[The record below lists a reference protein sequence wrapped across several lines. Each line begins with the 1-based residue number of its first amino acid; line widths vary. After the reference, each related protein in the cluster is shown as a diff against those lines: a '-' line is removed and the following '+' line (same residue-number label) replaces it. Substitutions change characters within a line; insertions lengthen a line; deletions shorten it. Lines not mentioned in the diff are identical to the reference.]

1 MRQKSEV
8 RRKKSCQQW
17 QDFCFLFLLL
27 QLIWI
32 NRVIKK
38 QKDTIMKNKITSVLL
53 VLLATFITLGGT
65 TSCKS
70 KKRLAKEAAEAE
82 YKSRVADAVKDL
94 TAILDDET
102 PWTLEEKEHRVQTIK
117 DWNLQNAEVD
127 DLLFQVEKKLARER
141 AQAEQAAEAARK
153 DAEAKAQA
161 QQPKNVLETNFSRI
175 AASNNVTQANSI
187 INETL
192 KLFESKNV
200 PVLIII
206 SQAGGFNDYDRPTT
220 IENYLNYL
228 KDQKVSRN
236 RVSDLKFN
244 DNGKITEVELIKN

>member
-1 MRQKSEV
+1 
-8 RRKKSCQQW
+8 
-17 QDFCFLFLLL
+17 
-27 QLIWI
+27 
-32 NRVIKK
+32 
-38 QKDTIMKNKITSVLL
+38 MKNKITTVMLL
-53 VLLATFITLGGT
+53 LLAAFITIGGN

-82 YKSRVADAVKDL
+82 YKSKVADAVKDL

-102 PWTLEEKEHRVQTIK
+102 AWTLEEKEHRVQTVK

-141 AQAEQAAEAARK
+141 AQAEQKAEEERKAAEEA
-153 DAEAKAQA
+153 AKAKL
-161 QQPKNVLETNFSRI
+161 PKNMLETNLGKI
-175 AASNNVTQANSI
+175 AAAGGTTQANNL

-192 KLFESKNV
+192 QLFESNNV

-220 IENYLNYL
+220 IENYLNYV
-228 KDQKVSRN
+228 KDQKKATEKVHQIKYN
-236 RVSDLKFN
+236 A
-244 DNGKITEVELIKN
+244 NGKINELELIKR

>member
-1 MRQKSEV
+1 
-8 RRKKSCQQW
+8 
-17 QDFCFLFLLL
+17 
-27 QLIWI
+27 
-32 NRVIKK
+32 
-38 QKDTIMKNKITSVLL
+38 MKNKITTVVL
-53 VLLATFITLGGT
+53 VLLAAFITLGGT

-82 YKSRVADAVKDL
+82 YKARVAEAVKDL

-102 PWTLEEKEHRVQTIK
+102 VWTLEEKENRVKTIK

-141 AQAEQAAEAARK
+141 AQAAQKAEEERIAAENA
-153 DAEAKAQA
+153 AKAKE
-161 QQPKNVLETNFSRI
+161 PKNVLEKSFADIAS
-175 AASNNVTQANSI
+175 AASTAQANRI

-192 KLFESKNV
+192 PLFASNSV

-220 IENYLNYL
+220 IEDYLNYV
-228 KDQKVSRN
+228 KDQKANRN
-236 RVSDLKFN
+236 RVSELEFN
-244 DNGKITEVELIKN
+244 EAGKITEVVLIKK

>member
-1 MRQKSEV
+1 
-8 RRKKSCQQW
+8 
-17 QDFCFLFLLL
+17 
-27 QLIWI
+27 
-32 NRVIKK
+32 
-38 QKDTIMKNKITSVLL
+38 MKNKITTVLL
-53 VLLATFITLGGT
+53 VLLAAFITIGGT

-70 KKRLAKEAAEAE
+70 KKQLAKEAAEAE
-82 YKSRVADAVKDL
+82 YKARVAEAVRDL

-102 PWTLEEKEHRVQTIK
+102 TWTLEEKEHRVQTIK

-141 AQAEQAAEAARK
+141 AQAQQRAEEERKAAEEA
-153 DAEAKAQA
+153 AKAKE
-161 QQPKNVLETNFSRI
+161 PKNVLERNFASI
-175 AASNNVTQANSI
+175 ASASSVTSANRL

-192 KLFESKNV
+192 QLFSSNDV

-228 KDQKVSRN
+228 KDQKVNRN
-236 RVSDLKFN
+236 KVENLKFN
-244 DNGKITEVELIKN
+244 DNGKITEVELIKK

>member
-1 MRQKSEV
+1 
-8 RRKKSCQQW
+8 
-17 QDFCFLFLLL
+17 
-27 QLIWI
+27 
-32 NRVIKK
+32 
-38 QKDTIMKNKITSVLL
+38 MKHKITTVML

-82 YKSRVADAVKDL
+82 YKARVADAVKDL

-141 AQAEQAAEAARK
+141 AQAEKEAEEARK
-153 DAEAKAQA
+153 EAEAKAQA
-161 QQPKNVLETNFSRI
+161 QQPKNVLESNFTRI
-175 AASNNVTQANSI
+175 AASNNITQANSI

-228 KDQKVSRN
+228 KDQKTSRN
-236 RVSDLKFN
+236 KVANLKFN

>member
-1 MRQKSEV
+1 MKS
-8 RRKKSCQQW
+8 K
-17 QDFCFLFLLL
+17 LT
-27 QLIWI
+27 
-32 NRVIKK
+32 
-38 QKDTIMKNKITSVLL
+38 TIAMI
-53 VLLATFITLGGT
+53 LLAAFITIGGT

-82 YKSRVADAVKDL
+82 YKSKVAEAIKDL
-94 TAILDDET
+94 NAILDDESL
-102 PWTLEEKEHRVQTIK
+102 WTLEEKEARVQTIK

-141 AQAEQAAEAARK
+141 AQKNEEERRAAEER
-153 DAEAKAQA
+153 ERAQST
-161 QQPKNVLETNFSRI
+161 NVVLEKNFRSI
-175 AASNNVTQANSI
+175 ANAGSISQANRV

-192 KLFESKNV
+192 GLFESNNV

-228 KDQKVSRN
+228 KDQKISRN
-236 RVSDLKFN
+236 SVN
-244 DNGKITEVELIKN
+244 DIKYNANGKISELELIKK

>member
-1 MRQKSEV
+1 
-8 RRKKSCQQW
+8 
-17 QDFCFLFLLL
+17 
-27 QLIWI
+27 
-32 NRVIKK
+32 
-38 QKDTIMKNKITSVLL
+38 MKNKVTTILL

-82 YKSRVADAVKDL
+82 YKARVAEAVRDL

-102 PWTLEEKEHRVQTIK
+102 TWTLEEKEHRVQTIK

-127 DLLFQVEKKLARER
+127 DLLFQVEKKLSRER
-141 AQAEQAAEAARK
+141 AQAEQRAEQERIAAEEAAR
-153 DAEAKAQA
+153 A
-161 QQPKNVLETNFSRI
+161 QQPKNLLEKNLAGI
-175 AASNNVTQANSI
+175 ANASSVTQANRL

-192 KLFESKNV
+192 QLFSSNSV

-220 IENYLNYL
+220 IENYLNYV
-228 KDQKVSRN
+228 KDQKVNRN
-236 RVSDLKFN
+236 RVNDLKFN
-244 DNGKITEVELIKN
+244 DAGKITEVELIKR